1 MSTAEPSFVTYT
13 LGCRQEARIEC
24 INRVKNPEPVSE
36 EVVLEEGDDDKE
48 TESGKRSFPN
58 IVETLAM
65 LDRICQCPALDNQT
79 LETLDGVT
87 QRKKQ
92 QS

>member
-1 MSTAEPSFVTYT
+1 M
-13 LGCRQEARIEC
+13 
-24 INRVKNPEPVSE
+24 KNPEPVSE
-36 EVVLEEGDDDKE
+36 EVVLEESDDDEE

-87 QRKKQ
+87 QSLQTLRLQRKKQ
-92 QS
+92 QSIKDHFKA